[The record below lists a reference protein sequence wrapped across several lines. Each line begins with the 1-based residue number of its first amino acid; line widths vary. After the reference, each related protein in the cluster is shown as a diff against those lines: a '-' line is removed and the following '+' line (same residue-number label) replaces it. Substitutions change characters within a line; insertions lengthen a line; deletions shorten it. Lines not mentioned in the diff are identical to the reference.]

1 LISARAAVSIA
12 LAGAGLLAGTASD
25 VMPDRRPPRRGGY
38 LVLQADLH
46 VHSFLGDGVLWPWDL
61 AIEAR
66 RRGLDVIAITNHNQ
80 IVAARIGRF
89 FANRMAAPLVLVGEE
104 ITAPD
109 YHLIALDIREAVS
122 GERPVERAIADV
134 HSQRGVAIAAHPTRR
149 FRPAYGAA
157 ALRELDGA
165 EVAHPLT
172 YSRGP
177 DELREFF
184 ARLRLVRGRAAAV
197 GSSDYHAFA
206 SLGACRTYVFAS
218 EKSEAAVVEALRQG
232 RTVAF
237 DVEGVAHGDP
247 ELIALLR
254 TPVGIPG
261 DPPAIRWLAIAGRIS
276 ALLGAAGLLLLR
288 RARGRTSLRASRRA

>member
-1 LISARAAVSIA
+1 LSSARALSVA
-12 LAGAGLLAGTASD
+12 LAGAGLVAGTASD
-25 VMPDRRPPRRGGY
+25 VLPDRPALRRAGY
-38 LVLQADLH
+38 VVLEADLH

-61 AIEAR
+61 AFEAR

-80 IVAARIGRF
+80 VVAARIGRF
-89 FANRMAAPLVLVGEE
+89 FANQTATPLVLIGEE

-109 YHLIALDIREAVS
+109 YHLIAVGIDEAVS
-122 GERPVERAIADV
+122 GARALEGAIADI
-134 HSQRGVAIAAHPTRR
+134 HSQGGAAIAAHPTRA
-149 FRPAYGAA
+149 FWPAYGAA

-177 DELREFF
+177 EELREFF
-184 ARLRLVRGRAAAV
+184 ARLRLVRRGAAAV

-206 SLGACRTYVFAS
+206 SLGVCRTYVFAR
-218 EKSEAAVVEALRQG
+218 ERSEAAVIEALRQG

-247 ELIALLR
+247 ELIALLAR
-254 TPVGIPG
+254 PIGLPG

-288 RARGRTSLRASRRA
+288 PSAPRHSVYRA

>member
-1 LISARAAVSIA
+1 MISARAVSVA
-12 LAGAGLLAGTASD
+12 LAGAGLVAGTASD
-25 VMPDRRPPRRGGY
+25 VLPDRPPLRRAGY
-38 LVLQADLH
+38 VVLQADLH
-46 VHSFLGDGVLWPWDL
+46 VHAFLGDGVLWPWDL
-61 AIEAR
+61 AFEAR

-80 IVAARIGRF
+80 VVAARIGRF
-89 FANRMAAPLVLVGEE
+89 FANRMATPLVLIGEE

-109 YHLIALDIREAVS
+109 YHLIALGIDEAVS
-122 GERPVERAIADV
+122 GDRPLEGAIADI
-134 HSQRGVAIAAHPTRR
+134 HSQGGAAIAAHPTRA
-149 FRPAYGAA
+149 FWPAYRAA

-165 EVAHPLT
+165 EVAHPLA

-177 DELREFF
+177 EELREFF
-184 ARLRLVRGRAAAV
+184 ARLRLVRARAAAV

-206 SLGACRTYVFAS
+206 SLGVCRTYVFARERS
-218 EKSEAAVVEALRQG
+218 AAAVIEALRQG

-247 ELIALLR
+247 ELIALLG
-254 TPVGIPG
+254 TPSGIPD

-288 RARGRTSLRASRRA
+288 RQRLPYSS

>member
-1 LISARAAVSIA
+1 MISARAVSIA

-25 VMPDRRPPRRGGY
+25 VVPDHPPPRRGGY
-38 LVLQADLH
+38 VVLQADLH

-66 RRGLDVIAITNHNQ
+66 RRGLDAIAITNHNQ

-89 FANRMAAPLVLVGEE
+89 FANRMATPLVLIGEE

-109 YHLIALDIREAVS
+109 YHLVALGIHEALT
-122 GERPVERAIADV
+122 GDRPVDSAIAEV
-134 HSQRGVAIAAHPTRR
+134 HSQGGVAIAAHPTRAY
-149 FRPAYGAA
+149 RPAYGAA

-177 DELREFF
+177 EELREFF

-197 GSSDYHAFA
+197 GSSDYHAFV
-206 SLGACRTYVFAS
+206 SLGVCRTYVFAR
-218 EKSEAAVVEALRQG
+218 ERNEAAVVEALRQG

-237 DVEGVAHGDP
+237 DVDGIAHGDP
-247 ELIALLR
+247 ELIALLG

-288 RARGRTSLRASRRA
+288 HGRRFNQR